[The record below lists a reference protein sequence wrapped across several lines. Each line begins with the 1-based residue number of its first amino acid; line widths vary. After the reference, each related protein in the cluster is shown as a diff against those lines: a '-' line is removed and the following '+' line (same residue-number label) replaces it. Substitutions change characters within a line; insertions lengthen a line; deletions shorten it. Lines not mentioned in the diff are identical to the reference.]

1 MEDFWHQVEFG
12 YLRSGY
18 FYSGGVRS
26 LRQFCL
32 DFETGFCLGVAY
44 QVNHGLVADQR
55 SCPPILCDE

>member
-32 DFETGFCLGVAY
+32 DFETGFGLGVAY
-44 QVNHGLVADQR
+44 QVSQPRFG
-55 SCPPILCDE
+55 S